1 MTEVLLEELI
11 DSDIEWMIATGR
23 KQRVSANELLIG
35 QNAVGSAFYIV
46 LEGTLSATIINDP
59 KSALGRAFSAL
70 ADEQTSKQEVLR
82 FSAGDVLGETSF
94 LNKSNSSVAVQTVED
109 SLVLVLPYD
118 QIHARL
124 DQDLEFAS
132 RFYRAI
138 AILLYK
144 RFERLLQTF
153 THRKGMQIAPL
164 QDGPLLF
171 GELSDRDVDW
181 MIEHASVEKVGADR
195 VLIQAGRLVEKLY
208 IVLQGLLSL
217 SIVDSKQ
224 STITNIFDRLQTSSE
239 ATGREIA
246 RVSMGEIVGETALL
260 NVRMSNFTAKT
271 LEPAIFLALPRQQ
284 MALKLQQDPAMGA
297 RFYRVLSIL
306 LSGRLE
312 GLISRLGYGHKPYRI
327 GQTLSQ
333 NVQYEDEI
341 DDELIDGVTLGGARF
356 DWMLRRLNVKGA

>member
-1 MTEVLLEELI
+1 MAEVLLEELI

-23 KQRVSANELLIG
+23 KQRVCANELLIR
-35 QNAVGSAFYIV
+35 QNADPTAFYIV
-46 LEGTLSATIINDP
+46 LEGTLVATIVNDP

-70 ADEQTSKQEVLR
+70 ADEQTSKQEVVR
-82 FSAGDVLGETSF
+82 FFVGDVIGETSF
-94 LNKSNSSVAVQTVED
+94 LSKSNSFAVQTVED
-109 SLVLVLPYD
+109 SLVLVLPYE
-118 QIHARL
+118 QISARL
-124 DQDLEFAS
+124 SQDLEFAS

-144 RFERLLQTF
+144 RFERVLQTF
-153 THRKGMQIAPL
+153 THRKGMQVPPL

-181 MIEHASVEKVGADR
+181 MIEHASVEKVGADQ

-224 STITNIFDRLQTSSE
+224 STITNIFDRLQTSSD
-239 ATGREIA
+239 AGREIA
-246 RVSMGEIVGETALL
+246 RVSMGEIVGETTLL
-260 NVRMSNFTAKT
+260 NIRMPNFTAKT
-271 LEPAIFLALPRQQ
+271 LEPATLLALPRQQ
-284 MALKLQQDPAMGA
+284 MVLKLQQDPAMGA

-312 GLISRLGYGHKPYRI
+312 GLISRLGYGQKPYRI
-327 GQTLSQ
+327 GQTLAQ

-341 DDELIDGVTLGGARF
+341 DDQLIDGLTLGGARF